1 MAGAAGATPANEDM
15 DAVATAIVSMRR
27 EGFIATYSTIDAGG
41 SGTLE
46 ISANLDSDPDD
57 AEVETTNR
65 LALDAFGIARLDIED
80 RLGWKPATLTSDT
93 ATYNVHGINVP
104 SVGGDWLGAL
114 HEKMRQMRYLL
125 ALLNGPGHD
134 GPGTF
139 VLKLGTGEILT
150 FALPRFFGGI
160 PDVEQIVTPENDAFR
175 ITEIELIDPKPAA
188 RTVVAHGVRLPS
200 GTLPVACSTPNRRE
214 SKRRCDTPHRRA
226 GTREGGNVAKRPC
239 PA

>member
-15 DAVATAIVSMRR
+15 DAVATAVVAMRR

-80 RLGWKPATLTSDT
+80 RLGWKPATLTLDT

-114 HEKMRQMRYLL
+114 HEKMRRMRYLI

-134 GPGTF
+134 GPGTL

-150 FALPRFFGGI
+150 FALARFFWGI

-175 ITEIELIDPKPAA
+175 ITEIELVDPKPEA
-188 RTVVAHGVRLPS
+188 RTVIAHGVRVAAPL
-200 GTLPVACSTPNRRE
+200 ACSTPARP
-214 SKRRCDTPHRRA
+214 KRRNSTHRRA
-226 GTREGGNVAKRPC
+226 EPREGGNVAKRPC
-239 PA
+239 LI